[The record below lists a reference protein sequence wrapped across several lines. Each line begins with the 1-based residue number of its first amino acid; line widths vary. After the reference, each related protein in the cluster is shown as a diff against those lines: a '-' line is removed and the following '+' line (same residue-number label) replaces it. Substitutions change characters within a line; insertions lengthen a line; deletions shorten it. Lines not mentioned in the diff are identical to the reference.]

1 MLLAIWHMLTNGV
14 AYADPRRRLL
24 HPPQPRQDQEPRH
37 RPAPQDGLRRHPQP
51 AAGRRGSVNLR
62 IRVIV
67 DGLLLS
73 ASGVP
78 CGASTWRSPAAS
90 RCRKSSTF
98 DPPWAGGYRGADGVN
113 GADGRCP
120 AGEPDRPAARDSGVV
135 PKLLRPEHR
144 GTSGSFGGRRRG
156 VDHPAPGRRIRRGG
170 ETRID
175 RRRIGA
181 DMDAVGQ
188 CSPGAAPDSEPFRS
202 RQPWPPDGT
211 ERSRQG

>member
-1 MLLAIWHMLTNGV
+1 VQHLKAR
-14 AYADPRRRLL
+14 D
-24 HPPQPRQDQEPRH
+24 
-37 RPAPQDGLRRHPQP
+37 
-51 AAGRRGSVNLR
+51 RGSLGSWVEADSPKSQF
-62 IRVIV
+62 RVIV

-120 AGEPDRPAARDSGVV
+120 AGEPDRPAARDSEVV

-170 ETRID
+170 GGRASI
-175 RRRIGA
+175 A
-181 DMDAVGQ
+181 AVSVRTWMRSVNARPGPHPIASRFARD
-188 CSPGAAPDSEPFRS
+188 SPGRPTAPSAAGRGSCAPLHAATLSLSAPREGPGRQDDLKRTCQRS
-202 RQPWPPDGT
+202 
-211 ERSRQG
+211 